1 MMAFRPMRAR
11 LPLLA
16 LMIWACAVSAE
27 AASDATLFRLYLKDG
42 STLVSYG
49 EYTRVDDRVVFS
61 MPVGGPLDEP
71 RLQVV
76 WIAAASVD
84 WTRTNRYTDSAR
96 YQRYADT
103 KAEEDFAVL
112 NDEVARVLN
121 AIALSTDRGR
131 ALELALLARASL
143 AEWPRQHFG
152 YRQDDVREVVALID
166 ESIANLRASG
176 GATNFDLT
184 LVASM
189 PTLALEPVLG
199 MPSLREQL
207 DQVLRLA
214 AMAPN
219 ATERVTL
226 LQSALAMV
234 NENGAGLRGTELAA
248 VRASIETRIRADF
261 EIDKKYGKLA
271 EQLTRRATREAA
283 RARIAGVEKAMNL
296 LEREDRNLGR
306 RRPELIESLRA
317 SIEASLGDAR
327 RLRLL
332 RDQWVLRQAL
342 YRDYQRTV
350 GSQILSLVKAQ
361 PQLEAIRRL
370 DGPPLGMLQSLQ
382 SRLSGGAERLERMEV
397 SEDLRSTH
405 SMLVGAWR
413 FAEKAANGRADAVSS
428 GNVARAWEASSAAAG
443 ALMFLSQAQR
453 GIQDLLELPR
463 LK

>member
-248 VRASIETRIRADF
+248 VRASIETRIRADY

>member
-42 STLVSYG
+42 TTLVSYG

-152 YRQDDVREVVALID
+152 YRQDDVREVVALMD

-248 VRASIETRIRADF
+248 VRASIETRIRADY